1 MKSVGLAL
9 SAGGSRG
16 IAHIGVIKCL
26 VEHDIPIDIVSGTSA
41 GALIGGLYASTGDIL
56 EVENIFKNLNKREVI
71 GLFTDPSIK
80 AGFIKGNK
88 TEAFLRRH
96 FEQTEI
102 SKFPIKFQAVSTDI
116 NTGKT
121 VRFSKGDVVEAIRAS
136 ISVPLIFKPVVIK
149 DRLLV
154 DGGVT
159 EPVPVQTLTKMGA
172 GIKIAVNLNNSK
184 SIKKIDKEDF
194 RKPSMLSI
202 LRSTILL
209 LINKLAKE
217 LEKEADIV
225 IKPTVPF
232 AGYLPNLVK
241 YIDRF
246 EEVKQ
251 EGYDKTLKQIK
262 KIQSL
267 LR

>member
-26 VEHDIPIDIVSGTSA
+26 VEHDIPIDMISGTSA
-41 GALIGGLYASTGDIL
+41 GALIGGLYASTGDISK
-56 EVENIFKNLNKREVI
+56 VETIFKNLNKREVI
-71 GLFTDPSIK
+71 SLFTDPSIK

-88 TEAFLRRH
+88 TENFLRRH
-96 FEQTEI
+96 FEQSEI
-102 SKFPIKFQAVSTDI
+102 SKFPIKFQAVTTDI

-121 VRFSKGDVVEAIRAS
+121 VRFSKGDAVEAIRAS
-136 ISVPLIFKPVVIK
+136 ISVPLIFKPVVING
-149 DRLLV
+149 RLLV

-159 EPVPVQTLTKMGA
+159 EPVPVHTLTKMGA
-172 GIKIAVNLNNSK
+172 DIRIAVNLNNSK
-184 SIKKIDKEDF
+184 SIEKIEKQDY

-209 LINKLAKE
+209 LINNLAE
-217 LEKEADIV
+217 QLEKEAEII

-232 AGYLPNLVK
+232 EGYLPNLVK
-241 YIDRF
+241 YIDKF
-246 EEVKQ
+246 EEVEQ
-251 EGYDKTLKQIK
+251 EGYNKTLKQIE
-262 KIQSL
+262 KIKSL